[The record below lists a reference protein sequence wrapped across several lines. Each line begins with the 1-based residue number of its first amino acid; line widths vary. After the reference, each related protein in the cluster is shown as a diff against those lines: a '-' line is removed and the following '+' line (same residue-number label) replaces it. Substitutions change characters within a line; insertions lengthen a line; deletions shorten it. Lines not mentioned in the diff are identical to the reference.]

1 MQPDHDGEMAPMHGM
16 YGTSDAD
23 LKVQGRANS
32 LLVFLERLVVLPT
45 TAHVD
50 NKGIIDGLWTV
61 ELKFIGPKA
70 KGRQSMDVDL
80 GGGA

>member
-1 MQPDHDGEMAPMHGM
+1 MHGM
-16 YGTSDAD
+16 HGTLDAD
-23 LKVQGRANS
+23 LEVQGRANS
-32 LLVFLERLVVLPT
+32 LLVFSERLVVLRT

-61 ELKFIGPKA
+61 ELKCIGPKA
-70 KGRQSMDVDL
+70 KGRRSMDVDL